1 MQQHTGACVQ
11 LNAFVWTLSCP
22 PPFTQTHTTALHTC
36 LTHTHTTGYIQRV
49 QKSES
54 GKFINLS
61 IIRTFEEFEQFT
73 AKKIFYSSLFLF
85 CFPVQI
91 SEHSKIKIHLFKA
104 VVRNFFVFKIYKINI
119 ISEYIMSPFS
129 KPCFWLVLNH
139 YRTPIIRFYIQ
150 TISDWY
156 WRNRCSVARYLRD
169 SS

>member
-1 MQQHTGACVQ
+1 MFSSTPLFEPSRVPLHSHKHTQQPSIHA
-11 LNAFVWTLSCP
+11 S
-22 PPFTQTHTTALHTC
+22 
-36 LTHTHTTGYIQRV
+36 HTHTLLQATYSGS
-49 QKSES
+49 KSLNL
-54 GKFINLS
+54 GNLNLS